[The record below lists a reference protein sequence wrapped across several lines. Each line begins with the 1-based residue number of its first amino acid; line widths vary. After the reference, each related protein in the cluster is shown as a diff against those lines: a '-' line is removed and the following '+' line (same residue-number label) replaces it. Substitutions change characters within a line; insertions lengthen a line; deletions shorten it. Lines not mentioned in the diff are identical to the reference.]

1 METRL
6 GRIPA
11 ECERPE
17 PLKFAWPLVLLPE
30 LFTTARHLAVARGYF
45 ASIGWEVYAPDLR
58 AAAQA
63 ARIDA
68 PPSNS
73 SASKSAGKSTGKSSV
88 PSAAGFD
95 GLAAL
100 LAEGL
105 AALGRDVIVVGHG
118 LGGLLALNAAELPQV
133 RAAVALAPMLPGC
146 RSPLV
151 TGAANWPARLFGR
164 ALKPPRGAVLFQLLA
179 DAEPFQREA
188 LTKALVADDACAA
201 LEVVRGATNFYGI
214 KFGRTKLAETGRAVP
229 RLIVAGDSD
238 PFAPLDQMNAFAA
251 RAGATIRVVR
261 GRGHWLIGGRALER
275 AVAEVQRFL
284 VRNLGGDLLLLY
296 PQEWKEPNDER

>member
-17 PLKFAWPLVLLPE
+17 PLKFAWPLILLPE

-45 ASIGWEVYAPDLR
+45 ASMGWEIYAPDLR
-58 AAAQA
+58 AVATASCTDT
-63 ARIDA
+63 RESD
-68 PPSNS
+68 SSS
-73 SASKSAGKSTGKSSV
+73 SAG
-88 PSAAGFD
+88 GFD

-100 LAEGL
+100 LAEAL
-105 AALGRDVIVVGHG
+105 AALGRDAIVIGHG
-118 LGGLLALNAAELPQV
+118 LGGLLALGAVEQPRV
-133 RAAVALAPMLPGC
+133 RAVVALAPMLPGF

-151 TGAANWPARLFGR
+151 TGAANLPARLFGR
-164 ALKPPRGAVLFQLLA
+164 ALKPPRGAVLFDLLA

-188 LTKALVADDACAA
+188 LTRALVADDASAA
-201 LEVVRGATNFYGI
+201 LEVVRGGI
-214 KFGRTKLAETGRAVP
+214 KVGGIDLASNARGVP

-238 PFAPLDQMNAFAA
+238 PFAPLDQTNEFAA
-251 RAGATIRVVR
+251 RVGAAVRVVR

-275 AVAEVQRFL
+275 TVAEVQRFL
-284 VRNLGGDLLLLY
+284 VRSLGGDLLLLY
-296 PQEWKEPNDER
+296 PEEWK

>member
-11 ECERPE
+11 DCERPE
-17 PLKFAWPLVLLPE
+17 PLKFAWPLMMLPE

-58 AAAQA
+58 AAVQA
-63 ARIDA
+63 ARTDA
-68 PPSNS
+68 RGSNS
-73 SASKSAGKSTGKSSV
+73 SAG
-88 PSAAGFD
+88 GFD
-95 GLAAL
+95 GLAAM
-100 LAEGL
+100 LAEAL
-105 AALGRDVIVVGHG
+105 AALGRDAIVVGHG
-118 LGGLLALNAAELPQV
+118 LGGLLALNSVEHPRV
-133 RAAVALAPMLPGC
+133 RAAVALAPMLPGF

-151 TGAANWPARLFGR
+151 MGAANWPARLLGR
-164 ALKPPRGAVLFQLLA
+164 ALKPPRGAALFDLLV

-188 LTKALVADDACAA
+188 LARALVADDARVA
-201 LEVVRGATNFYGI
+201 LDVVRGRINF
-214 KFGRTKLAETGRAVP
+214 AEGDRAVP

-238 PFAPLDQMNAFAA
+238 PFAPLDKTSEFAA
-251 RAGATIRVVR
+251 RTGAAIRVVR

-284 VRNLGGDLLLLY
+284 VRNLSGDLLLLY
-296 PQEWKEPNDER
+296 PEEWKEPN

>member
-17 PLKFAWPLVLLPE
+17 PLKFAWPLMLLPD

-45 ASIGWEVYAPDLR
+45 ATIGWEVYAPDLR
-58 AAAQA
+58 AAAKA
-63 ARIDA
+63 ARTDTRA
-68 PPSNS
+68 SDLSGGASRAS
-73 SASKSAGKSTGKSSV
+73 SAG
-88 PSAAGFD
+88 GFD

-100 LAEGL
+100 LAEAL
-105 AALGRDVIVVGHG
+105 AALRRDAIVIGHG
-118 LGGLLALNAAELPQV
+118 LGGLLALSAVEQPQV
-133 RAAVALAPMLPGC
+133 RAAVALAPMLPGF
-146 RSPLV
+146 RSALV
-151 TGAANWPARLFGR
+151 TSATNWPARLFGR
-164 ALKPPRGAVLFQLLA
+164 ALKPPRGAVLFDLLV

-188 LTKALVADDACAA
+188 LMRALVADDARAA
-201 LEVVRGATNFYGI
+201 LEVVRGGI
-214 KFGRTKLAETGRAVP
+214 KVGGIDLANNPRAVP

-238 PFAPLDQMNAFAA
+238 PFAPLDRTNEFAA
-251 RAGATIRVVR
+251 RVGAAVRVVR

-275 AVAEVQRFL
+275 TVAEVQRFL

-296 PQEWKEPNDER
+296 PEEWK

>member
-17 PLKFAWPLVLLPE
+17 PLKFAWPLILLPE

-58 AAAQA
+58 AAAKA
-63 ARIDA
+63 AGTDMLASDLSDGASRA
-68 PPSNS
+68 S
-73 SASKSAGKSTGKSSV
+73 SAG
-88 PSAAGFD
+88 GFD

-100 LAEGL
+100 LAEAL
-105 AALGRDVIVVGHG
+105 AALARDAIVIGHG
-118 LGGLLALNAAELPQV
+118 LGGLLALSAIEQPQV
-133 RAAVALAPMLPGC
+133 RAAVALAPMLPGF
-146 RSPLV
+146 RSALV
-151 TGAANWPARLFGR
+151 ASATNWPARLFGR
-164 ALKPPRGAVLFQLLA
+164 ALKPPRGAVLFDLLA
-179 DAEPFQREA
+179 DAEPFQRET
-188 LTKALVADDACAA
+188 LMRALVADDPRAA
-201 LEVVRGATNFYGI
+201 LEVVRGGI
-214 KFGRTKLAETGRAVP
+214 KVGGIDLANNPRAVP

-238 PFAPLDQMNAFAA
+238 PFAPLERTNEFAA
-251 RAGATIRVVR
+251 RVGAAVRVVR

-275 AVAEVQRFL
+275 TVAEVQRFL

-296 PQEWKEPNDER
+296 PEEWK

>member
-17 PLKFAWPLVLLPE
+17 PLKFAWPLILLPE

-58 AAAQA
+58 AVATAS
-63 ARIDA
+63 RTDTRE
-68 PPSNS
+68 SDSSS
-73 SASKSAGKSTGKSSV
+73 SAG
-88 PSAAGFD
+88 GFD

-100 LAEGL
+100 LAEAL
-105 AALGRDVIVVGHG
+105 AALGRDAIVIGHG
-118 LGGLLALNAAELPQV
+118 LGGLLALGAVEQPRV
-133 RAAVALAPMLPGC
+133 RAVVALAPMLPGF

-151 TGAANWPARLFGR
+151 TGAANLPARLFGR
-164 ALKPPRGAVLFQLLA
+164 ALKPPRGAVLFDLLA

-188 LTKALVADDACAA
+188 LTRALVANDPSAA
-201 LEVVRGATNFYGI
+201 LEVVRGGI
-214 KFGRTKLAETGRAVP
+214 KVGGIDLASNARGVP

-238 PFAPLDQMNAFAA
+238 PFAPLDQTNEFAA
-251 RAGATIRVVR
+251 RVGAAVRLVR

-275 AVAEVQRFL
+275 TVAEVQRFL
-284 VRNLGGDLLLLY
+284 VRSLGGDLLLLY
-296 PQEWKEPNDER
+296 PEEWK

>member
-1 METRL
+1 MDTQL

-11 ECERPE
+11 DCEQPE

-58 AAAQA
+58 AGLHA
-63 ARIDA
+63 ARIGSRA
-68 PPSNS
+68 S
-73 SASKSAGKSTGKSSV
+73 SFGAGS
-88 PSAAGFD
+88 FD
-95 GLAAL
+95 ELAAMV
-100 LAEGL
+100 AEAVG
-105 AALGRDVIVVGHG
+105 ALGRDAIVVGHG
-118 LGGLLALNAAELPQV
+118 LGGLLALKAAEDPHV
-133 RAAVALAPMLPGC
+133 RAAVALAPMLPGF

-151 TGAANWPARLFGR
+151 MRAANWPARLLGR
-164 ALKPPRGAVLFQLLA
+164 ALKPPRGATLFHLLA

-188 LTKALVADDACAA
+188 LTRALVADDTRAA
-201 LEVVRGATNFYGI
+201 LEVVRG
-214 KFGRTKLAETGRAVP
+214 RVKLAGRECAVP
-229 RLIVAGDSD
+229 RLIVVGDSD
-238 PFAPLDQMNAFAA
+238 PFAPLDKTSEFAA
-251 RAGATIRVVR
+251 HIGAVIRVVR

-296 PQEWKEPNDER
+296 PEEWKESNDEQ